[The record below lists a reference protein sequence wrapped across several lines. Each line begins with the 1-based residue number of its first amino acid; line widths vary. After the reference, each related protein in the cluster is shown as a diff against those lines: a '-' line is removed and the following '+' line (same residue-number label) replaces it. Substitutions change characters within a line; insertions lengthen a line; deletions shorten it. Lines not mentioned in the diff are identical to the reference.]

1 MLRFKSVKIKQ
12 LKFLQKFV
20 KYMKWKQCLRIH
32 FLHNNL
38 IAVIVILNF

>member
-1 MLRFKSVKIKQ
+1 MLRFKVAKIKQ

-20 KYMKWKQCLRIH
+20 KYMKWEQCLRIH

-38 IAVIVILNF
+38 TAVIVILNL